1 MWIYN
6 KKTDLVKWKT
16 LCQPKSHGGLGF
28 RNMQQMNKAFVMKL
42 GCFEKQVREVARYNP
57 TGTGQGNRFPIL
69 ESYLQSMATGHCRN
83 NLVNCKWPECEVLEG
98 QMVG

>member
-57 TGTGQGNRFPIL
+57 TGTWPRQQIPHFGKLFAKYGHR
-69 ESYLQSMATGHCRN
+69 SLQEQLG
-83 NLVNCKWPECEVLEG
+83 
-98 QMVG
+98 